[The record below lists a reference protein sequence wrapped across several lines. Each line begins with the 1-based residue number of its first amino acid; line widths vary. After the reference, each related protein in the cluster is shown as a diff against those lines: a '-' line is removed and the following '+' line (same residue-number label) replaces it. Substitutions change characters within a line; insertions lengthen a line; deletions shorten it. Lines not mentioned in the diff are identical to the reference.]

1 MIDRKLHSRVRLA
14 LPLCRLYSTPYSP
27 YNLISLHRHA
37 TKIRVAEP
45 SWILASAPNLI
56 LIDLRRRNQLYK
68 NIENL
73 CQRLFVFVVV
83 FFYLQRWFS
92 RVFYFCK
99 SKNLIKNVLVIIY
112 PPFLVC
118 DKQYANLIIYPFT
131 CLMLLYR
138 KTVI

>member
-83 FFYLQRWFS
+83 FF
-92 RVFYFCK
+92 
-99 SKNLIKNVLVIIY
+99 IY
-112 PPFLVC
+112 NDGFQECFIFVNQ
-118 DKQYANLIIYPFT
+118 KI
-131 CLMLLYR
+131 
-138 KTVI
+138 